1 MTKIYQEDLIYK
13 NIFKKIESD
22 SWQSIDL
29 ESLSQE
35 CDLDVLNVTG
45 RIRNKVDLLVAFSAF
60 IDTTVN
66 QSIDADLKDD
76 QIPVRERLL
85 EALLIRFEA
94 LAPYKA
100 GVIKLMKTF
109 LHNPSF
115 VVIGSKSL
123 KLSMEATLAAVG
135 LEAKGIQGAIRVKGM
150 CMIFMSGVCTW
161 SKDNS
166 EDLSAT
172 TRILDERLKQTENII
187 SNLGLIDLKMV

>member
-1 MTKIYQEDLIYK
+1 MAKINQEDLIFK
-13 NIFKKIESD
+13 DIFGKIASD
-22 SWQSIDL
+22 GWQSIDL
-29 ESLSQE
+29 EKLSHE
-35 CDLDVLNVTG
+35 CDFDVLNVTG
-45 RIRNKVDLLVAFSAF
+45 GIRNKVDLLVAFSAF

-76 QIPVRERLL
+76 QIPIRERLL

-94 LAPYKA
+94 LAPYKV

-109 LHNPSF
+109 PPNPTF

-123 KLSMEATLAAVG
+123 KLSMEATLTAVG
-135 LEAKGIQGAIRVKGM
+135 LEVKGIQGAIRVKGL
-150 CMIFMSGVCTW
+150 CMIFMSGVCAW
-161 SKDNS
+161 AKDNS

-172 TRILDERLKQTENII
+172 TRILDERLKQTEKII

>member
-1 MTKIYQEDLIYK
+1 M
-13 NIFKKIESD
+13 
-22 SWQSIDL
+22 
-29 ESLSQE
+29 SQE
-35 CDLDVLNVTG
+35 CDCDVLNITG
-45 RIRNKVDLLVAFSAF
+45 GLRNIVDLLVAFSAF
-60 IDTTVN
+60 IDKTVN

-94 LAPYKA
+94 LAPYKT

-109 LHNPSF
+109 PPNPTF

-123 KLSMEATLAAVG
+123 KLSMEATLTAVG
-135 LEAKGIQGAIRVKGM
+135 LEAKGIQGAIRVKGL
-150 CMIFMSGVCTW
+150 CMIFMSGVCAW
-161 SKDNS
+161 AKDNS

>member
-135 LEAKGIQGAIRVKGM
+135 LEAIGIQGAIRVKGM

>member
-13 NIFKKIESD
+13 NIFKKIASD

-35 CDLDVLNVTG
+35 CDFDVLNVTG
-45 RIRNKVDLLVAFSAF
+45 GIRNKVDLLVAFSAF
-60 IDTTVN
+60 IDMTVN

>member
-1 MTKIYQEDLIYK
+1 MAKINQEDLI
-13 NIFKKIESD
+13 FKDVFGKIASD
-22 SWQSIDL
+22 GWQSIDL
-29 ESLSQE
+29 EKLSHE
-35 CDLDVLNVTG
+35 CDFDVLNVTG
-45 RIRNKVDLLVAFSAF
+45 GIRNKVDLLVAFSAF

-109 LHNPSF
+109 PPNPTF

-123 KLSMEATLAAVG
+123 KLSMEATLTAVG
-135 LEAKGIQGAIRVKGM
+135 LEVKGIQGAIRVKGLS
-150 CMIFMSGVCTW
+150 MIFMSGVCAW
-161 SKDNS
+161 AKDNS

>member
-1 MTKIYQEDLIYK
+1 MTKINQEDLIYK
-13 NIFKKIESD
+13 NVMGKIATK

-29 ESLSQE
+29 ENLSQE
-35 CDLDVLNVTG
+35 CDFDVLNVTG
-45 RIRNKVDLLVAFSAF
+45 GLRNKVDLLVAFSAF

-94 LAPYKA
+94 LTPYKA
-100 GVIKLMKTF
+100 GVIKLMKIIP
-109 LHNPSF
+109 HNPSF
-115 VVIGSKSL
+115 AVIGSKSL
-123 KLSMEATLAAVG
+123 KLSMEATLTAVG
-135 LEAKGIQGAIRVKGM
+135 LEAKGIQGAIRVKGL
-150 CMIFMSGVCTW
+150 CMIFLGGVYTW

-172 TRILDERLKQTENII
+172 TRVLDKRLKQADNII
-187 SNLGLIDLKMV
+187 SNFGLIDLKMV

>member
-13 NIFKKIESD
+13 NIFKKITSD

-35 CDLDVLNVTG
+35 CDFDVLNVTG
-45 RIRNKVDLLVAFSAF
+45 GIRNKVDLLVAFSAF
-60 IDTTVN
+60 IDMTVN

-123 KLSMEATLAAVG
+123 KLSMEATLTAVG

>member
-1 MTKIYQEDLIYK
+1 MAKINQEDLIFK
-13 NIFKKIESD
+13 DIFGKIASD
-22 SWQSIDL
+22 GWQSIDL
-29 ESLSQE
+29 EKLSHE
-35 CDLDVLNVTG
+35 CDFDVLNVTG
-45 RIRNKVDLLVAFSAF
+45 GIRNKIDLLVAFSAF

-66 QSIDADLKDD
+66 QSIDVDLKDD
-76 QIPVRERLL
+76 QIPIRERLL

-100 GVIKLMKTF
+100 GVTKLMKTF
-109 LHNPSF
+109 PPNPTF

-123 KLSMEATLAAVG
+123 KLSMEATLTAVG
-135 LEAKGIQGAIRVKGM
+135 LEAKGIQGVIRVKGL
-150 CMIFMSGVCTW
+150 CMIFMSGVCAW
-161 SKDNS
+161 AKDNS

>member
-1 MTKIYQEDLIYK
+1 MAKINQEDLIFK
-13 NIFKKIESD
+13 DIFGKIASD
-22 SWQSIDL
+22 GWQSIDL
-29 ESLSQE
+29 EKLSHE
-35 CDLDVLNVTG
+35 CDFDVLNVTDG
-45 RIRNKVDLLVAFSAF
+45 IRNKIDLLVAFSAF

-66 QSIDADLKDD
+66 QSIDVDLKDD
-76 QIPVRERLL
+76 QIPIRERLL

-100 GVIKLMKTF
+100 GVTKLMKTF
-109 LHNPSF
+109 PPNPTF

-123 KLSMEATLAAVG
+123 KLSMQATLTAVG
-135 LEAKGIQGAIRVKGM
+135 LEAKGIQGAIRVKGL
-150 CMIFMSGVCTW
+150 CMIFMSGVCAW
-161 SKDNS
+161 AKDNS

>member
-13 NIFKKIESD
+13 NIFKKIASD

-35 CDLDVLNVTG
+35 CDFDVLNVTG
-45 RIRNKVDLLVAFSAF
+45 GIRNKVDLLVAFSAF
-60 IDTTVN
+60 IDMTVH

>member
-1 MTKIYQEDLIYK
+1 MTKINQEDLIYQ
-13 NIFKKIESD
+13 NVMGKIASN

-29 ESLSQE
+29 ENLSQE
-35 CDLDVLNVTG
+35 CDFDVLNVTG
-45 RIRNKVDLLVAFSAF
+45 GLRNKVDLLVAFSAF

-76 QIPVRERLL
+76 QIPIRERLL

-109 LHNPSF
+109 PPNPTF

-123 KLSMEATLAAVG
+123 KLSMEATLTAVG
-135 LEAKGIQGAIRVKGM
+135 LEAKGIQGAIRVKGL
-150 CMIFMSGVCTW
+150 CMIFLGGVCAW
-161 SKDNS
+161 AKDNS

>member
-1 MTKIYQEDLIYK
+1 MAKINQEDLIFK
-13 NIFKKIESD
+13 DIFGKIASD
-22 SWQSIDL
+22 GWQSIDL
-29 ESLSQE
+29 EKLSHE
-35 CDLDVLNVTG
+35 CDFDVLNVTG
-45 RIRNKVDLLVAFSAF
+45 GIRNKVDLLVAFSAF

-76 QIPVRERLL
+76 QIPIRERLL

-94 LAPYKA
+94 LAPYKV

-109 LHNPSF
+109 PPNPTF

-123 KLSMEATLAAVG
+123 KLSMEATLTAVG
-135 LEAKGIQGAIRVKGM
+135 LEAKGIQGAIRVKGL
-150 CMIFMSGVCTW
+150 CMIFMSGVCAW
-161 SKDNS
+161 AKDYS